1 MKNNTLN
8 KLKSGYE
15 ELEIKPSSDLWD
27 RLEGKLEEKPEIA
40 LKRSFQWWKYAAV
53 IVLLIS
59 LGTFLYNNADQQSQ
73 SGKVKITKNI
83 LQSAV
88 NQSVKQSESIV
99 LNENLIENPTSPKS
113 DKNIFQ
119 LNSSSEKLPERIE
132 RSKDIVVAQNENII
146 EEVPAVLV
154 EKQESSPSKSLVADR
169 KKVSYISA
177 DDLLVGRELDK
188 TREENYNDQRKFGV
202 IDMSKI
208 KIKGPNSLKIL
219 GFTVISDS
227 VKTK

>member
-8 KLKSGYE
+8 KLKSDYE
-15 ELEIKPSSDLWD
+15 KLEIKPSFDLWG
-27 RLEGKLEEKPEIA
+27 RLDEKLNEKPQIA
-40 LKRSFQWWKYAAV
+40 LKPSFLGWKYAAV
-53 IVLLIS
+53 IVVLIS
-59 LGTFLYNNADQQSQ
+59 LGSLIYFNSDQD
-73 SGKVKITKNI
+73 VKTNIAENIQKTRRNI
-83 LQSAV
+83 LEPTEKHNEIV
-88 NQSVKQSESIV
+88 V
-99 LNENLIENPTSPKS
+99 LNQNPIENAISTSE
-113 DKNIFQ
+113 KN
-119 LNSSSEKLPERIE
+119 NNRSEYSSEKEKASEKIE
-132 RSKDIVVAQNENII
+132 PSKDLVVPEKENII
-146 EEVPAVLV
+146 PEAPIVLA
-154 EKQESSPSKSLVADR
+154 EKLENSLIPPVTDR
-169 KKVSYISA
+169 KKVFYISA